1 MLEKLKTAIEKRA
14 EHRDALNEL
23 QSSLAVEHADDLK
36 QWEIILREWET
47 DPSDPSKANPFERE
61 GESKSGTVMML

>member
-36 QWEIILREWET
+36 QWEIILREWEM
-47 DPSDPSKANPFERE
+47 DPSDLSKANPFECE